1 MGGNRLA
8 AGFHTGSFLL
18 LLLGV
23 LAAVS
28 VAFLWPVLIRV
39 RRRPITLLRDQMD
52 LNMQTRRFGFG
63 KGSIVVQLTCSVI
76 LIISSL
82 LISGQ
87 VRFLL
92 KSDTGYNT
100 HNIVQVKLHAEN
112 LPVERIF
119 SFKQELKKSPMV
131 SEVAYSSNIPGE
143 TMATA
148 HFKMD
153 VDGQEASRI
162 VSLLAVDADYIPL
175 MGMELREGR
184 NFDRDRPTDPQGG
197 VILNE
202 ACIRFLGLGD
212 SLAGKFIQQIE
223 ILGVL
228 KIGKFNSL
236 HDDPRPVALYFMT
249 GNRGYMNVKLN
260 TGDLAGALAF
270 IEATYERFFDQIP
283 FEYSFLDQ
291 TVEDMYRNDINQSRL
306 LGLFTVLSIVM
317 ANIGLFG
324 LVSLLNRKRIREIGI
339 RKVNGA
345 QKWQIVAL
353 LTRQLVVWVAIAM
366 VIAIPVTWYVTRL
379 WLQGFATR
387 TSFSLWMVLLGAMII
402 LGSAVVTTAA
412 MILRASS
419 KNPVETLRYE

>member
-1 MGGNRLA
+1 
-8 AGFHTGSFLL
+8 
-18 LLLGV
+18 
-23 LAAVS
+23 
-28 VAFLWPVLIRV
+28 
-39 RRRPITLLRDQMD
+39 
-52 LNMQTRRFGFG
+52 
-63 KGSIVVQLTCSVI
+63 
-76 LIISSL
+76 
-82 LISGQ
+82 
-87 VRFLL
+87 
-92 KSDTGYNT
+92 
-100 HNIVQVKLHAEN
+100 
-112 LPVERIF
+112 
-119 SFKQELKKSPMV
+119 
-131 SEVAYSSNIPGE
+131 
-143 TMATA
+143 
-148 HFKMD
+148 
-153 VDGQEASRI
+153 
-162 VSLLAVDADYIPL
+162 
-175 MGMELREGR
+175 
-184 NFDRDRPTDPQGG
+184 
-197 VILNE
+197 
-202 ACIRFLGLGD
+202 
-212 SLAGKFIQQIE
+212 
-223 ILGVL
+223 
-228 KIGKFNSL
+228 
-236 HDDPRPVALYFMT
+236 
-249 GNRGYMNVKLN
+249 MNVKLN
-260 TGDLAGALAF
+260 TGDIAGALAF